1 MSVKVIQPHFL
12 QRFLLLLVFMGS
24 MFAQAQTLG
33 PNRVL
38 IRNVTLFDPSATVED
53 KVVNILLCDNKLD
66 IVTEDAARVSLIG
79 FGEFS
84 IDIEVFAHVGTTNWA
99 RVSGDRRG
107 HQSGQRPCAQSTGAK
122 LAEPAR

>member
-1 MSVKVIQPHFL
+1 MSYSLISCNS
-12 QRFLLLLVFMGS
+12 FLLSLVLMGA
-24 MFAQAQTLG
+24 MLAQAQTLG

-53 KVVNILLCDNKLD
+53 KVVNILLRDNKLD
-66 IVTEDAARVSLIG
+66 IVTEDATRVSLIG

-84 IDIEVFAHVGTTNWA
+84 IDIEVFAHVGTTDWA
-99 RVSGDRRG
+99 EFLAIAEDINLGSVRVLE
-107 HQSGQRPCAQSTGAK
+107 STGAK